1 MLIRLMLL
9 FIGLPLAELF
19 LLLYLAKATSI
30 WATLILVIVTGVVGT
45 FLAKRQ
51 GLSVLFRVRSDF
63 SQGRLPAEAL
73 VDGALI
79 LLAGGMLMT
88 PGLITDAL
96 GFSLLIPASR
106 NWFKHRTMQW
116 AKQNVTVSRH
126 TADGFYRSATHS
138 EVIESH
144 VVDREGN
151 VVEDDNG
158 R

>member
-1 MLIRLMLL
+1 MLL
-9 FIGLPLAELF
+9 LIGLPLVELF
-19 LLLYLAKATSI
+19 LLLYLAKATNI
-30 WATLILVIVTGVVGT
+30 WATLALVIVTGVVGT
-45 FLAKRQ
+45 LLAKRQ
-51 GLSVLFRVRSDF
+51 GLSTLYRVRSDF

-88 PGLITDAL
+88 PGLITDSL
-96 GFSLLIPASR
+96 GFALLIPTSR
-106 NWFKHRTMQW
+106 NWVKHRAMLW

-144 VVDREGN
+144 VVDRQGN
-151 VVEDDNG
+151 VVEEDNA